1 MATVSQFGTRKTI
14 RQAVGINSGKMV
26 RITASAN
33 GSTSTFLTTDLFGST
48 ANTYRGRRWLG
59 TDSPNDE
66 VKSRVISTT
75 VSSDVYTLTLSP
87 VVSSTV
93 AADTAELWEMDPEE
107 IGSGASGGRGF
118 INQAIREISNLAS
131 DPEESL
137 ALHADGRDIRFDIP
151 TEFAR
156 LNQIDYRTSVET
168 VRIDEATAIWDE
180 LAEPS
185 NVTHSQQDE
194 DYKFGGASF
203 RMVVASGFGTGLL
216 ATKAISS
223 EDISGM
229 DFVEFWIKC
238 NIATAAA
245 ELQLL
250 LDDTAECA
258 SALETLDVPALTAD
272 TWTYVRVALAT
283 PELDTAIISVG
294 LNYTVDIGACNIWI
308 NDVNTILNSTA
319 RWTTLQKH
327 LWSIDTNARDLVL
340 ETAGRARVG
349 YSLLKLTG
357 GDKPV
362 LLDADATVCQ
372 VDDWYVICRATA
384 LVLRAHP
391 QEGKD
396 PLHWELLAQQAK
408 AKHHLPQ
415 NNRNIS

>member
-1 MATVSQFGTRKTI
+1 MATVSQFATRKLI

-26 RITASAN
+26 LITASAN
-33 GSTSTFLTTDLFGST
+33 GSTTTFVTTDLFGGST
-48 ANTYRGRRWLG
+48 NTYKGRRWLG

-66 VKSRVISTT
+66 VKSRVISTAVT
-75 VSSDVYTLTLSP
+75 SDVYTLTLSP
-87 VVSSTV
+87 AITSTLS
-93 AADTAELWEMDPEE
+93 ADTAELWEMDPEE

-118 INQAIREISNLAS
+118 INQAIREISNKAF

-137 ALHADGRDIRFDIP
+137 ALHGDGRETRLDIP
-151 TEFAR
+151 SEFAEIHR
-156 LNQIDYRTSVET
+156 IDYRRSVESE
-168 VRIDEATAIWDE
+168 RIHEATTVWDE

-216 ATKAISS
+216 ATKKIDSKN
-223 EDISGM
+223 ISGM
-229 DFVEFWIKC
+229 DFTEFWIKC
-238 NIATAAA
+238 SIATSAAD
-245 ELQLL
+245 LQLM

-258 SALETLDVPALTAD
+258 SPLETLDVPALTAD
-272 TWTYVRVALAT
+272 TWTYVRVALST

-308 NDVNTILNSTA
+308 NDANTVLNSTA
-319 RWTTLQKH
+319 SWVPLQKH
-327 LWSIDTNARDLVL
+327 LWDIDVNARDLVF
-340 ETAGRARVG
+340 TPVGRARVG

-362 LLDADATVCQ
+362 LLNADATASE
-372 VDDWYVICRATA
+372 VDDSYLIYRATA

-391 QEGKD
+391 QEGRD
-396 PLHWELLAQQAK
+396 PDYWDLLAQQAK
-408 AKHHLPQ
+408 FKHHLPA
-415 NNRNIS
+415 NTRKIS